1 MLAIKINQ
9 TTNWE
14 IETQHRD
21 HQTSCYLEATTSKS
35 KFCLRP
41 QKPRHW
47 QEFWPGP
54 HISFPSVSVMW
65 VFYWWWGCEDCTWCT
80 ATEPDTNMN
89 QMHNNDKMLK
99 DRLYGYKLRCTKIKP
114 WENCFPIT
122 QPTLA
127 FKLQFHLKQKNLS
140 GHFQGNS
147 VHSVYSS
154 SPFNFFFLAQRL
166 FQSWTLKW
174 PLCVFGRQHLFPIF
188 FFFGHMLCW
197 LLTPLARCF
206 YFGSTN
212 HTATAAEP
220 CRLHPDLWAPGP

>member
-154 SPFNFFFLAQRL
+154 SPFNFFF
-166 FQSWTLKW
+166 
-174 PLCVFGRQHLFPIF
+174 
-188 FFFGHMLCW
+188 FFFGPEIISIMDTQVATMCLWQTASFPH
-197 LLTPLARCF
+197 LLLLWSYAV
-206 YFGSTN
+206 STTN
-212 HTATAAEP
+212 TSGQMF
-220 CRLHPDLWAPGP
+220 LLWEH